1 VLISSGTP
9 RGYGGGGSGYLI
21 FPGGR
26 EVAVLFGIGVRV
38 GVLFL
43 ILFSLVAVHFNSLL
57 S

>member
-1 VLISSGTP
+1 MLISSGTP
-9 RGYGGGGSGYLI
+9 RGYGGGGSGYFI